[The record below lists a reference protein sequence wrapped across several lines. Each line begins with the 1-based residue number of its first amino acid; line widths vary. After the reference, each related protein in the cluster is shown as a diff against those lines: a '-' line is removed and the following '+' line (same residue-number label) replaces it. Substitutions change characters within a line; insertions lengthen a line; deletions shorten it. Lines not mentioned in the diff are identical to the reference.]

1 MQGQLSEID
10 IRSLLHLI
18 ELGQRTGELYLE
30 VEGAHPGDR
39 RSWFVFFRQGAIVYC
54 TSGEG
59 GTTRLRD
66 YLHRYALETAID
78 ELSVSKMAS
87 ISEPE
92 YGYLWALLET
102 HQLEPVQGRN
112 ILQAMVHE
120 ALFDLLT
127 VHEGRFIF
135 NMGEAIAPHLTSL
148 AVSPL
153 ISQVAQELQDWKQ
166 LYPYVQSPDLCPV
179 LTDVQRLREVLPAQ
193 TLQTFSEW
201 ATGSITL
208 RQIARYRQRPLLAVA
223 QALYPYIQE
232 GLVQLIEPPL
242 EHSAARSRW
251 HQVMTVQDP
260 NPRAPRIVCI
270 EDSPAVCRAIEQGLQ
285 LLGYD
290 VVGFLSALE
299 AISQVFELRPDL
311 ILCDIA
317 MPHLD
322 GYELCAMLRQTRLFR
337 HVPIIMITGRE
348 GFLDRTQA
356 RLAGATD
363 YLTKPFKRQE
373 LKALIER
380 YIGSGRL
387 EPAPEEEIS
396 DLALSTA
403 ESLPVP

>member
-18 ELGQRTGELYLE
+18 ELGQRTGELLIE
-30 VEGAHPGDR
+30 AEGEQAGR
-39 RSWFVFFRQGAIVYC
+39 RCWYVFFRQGAIVYC
-54 TSGEG
+54 TATEG
-59 GTTRLRD
+59 GTARLRD
-66 YLHRYALETAID
+66 YLHHYSLERAID
-78 ELSVSKMAS
+78 DLSVSKTAS

-102 HQLEPVQGRN
+102 HQLEPAQGRH

-120 ALFDLLT
+120 ALFDLLNL
-127 VHEGRFIF
+127 HSGRFTF
-135 NMGEAIAPHLTSL
+135 HMGEAISPHLTSFGI
-148 AVSPL
+148 SPL

-201 ATGSITL
+201 ATGTVTL
-208 RQIARYRQRPLLAVA
+208 RQIARYRQRHLLAVA
-223 QALYPYIQE
+223 QVLYPYIKE
-232 GLVQLIEPPL
+232 GMVQLIEPPL
-242 EHSAARSRW
+242 EHPAARSRW
-251 HQVMTVQDP
+251 QQVMAVQDTVTRP
-260 NPRAPRIVCI
+260 PRIVCI

-290 VVGFLSALE
+290 VVGFLNALE
-299 AISQVFELRPDL
+299 ALGQLFELRPDL

-322 GYELCAMLRQTRLFR
+322 GYELCAMLRQARPFR
-337 HVPIIMITGRE
+337 HTPIVMITGRE

-363 YLTKPFKRQE
+363 YLTKPFKRHE
-373 LKALIER
+373 LKALVEK
-380 YIGSGRL
+380 YIGPGWTENTEAAGASPG
-387 EPAPEEEIS
+387 EIS
-396 DLALSTA
+396 
-403 ESLPVP
+403 PVPSPLQA